1 MCSNSWENHR
11 QKSPKQAFPSSTCSP
26 SAKENSGVQLMVQ
39 TAGSLCWFNQRK
51 VSSGVCVPVSF
62 EQSETKEMLT
72 EWAEEG
78 VAGMCHEQGILRVSS
93 GK

>member
-1 MCSNSWENHR
+1 M
-11 QKSPKQAFPSSTCSP
+11 
-26 SAKENSGVQLMVQ
+26 
-39 TAGSLCWFNQRK
+39 
-51 VSSGVCVPVSF
+51 PVSF

-78 VAGMCHEQGILRVSS
+78 VAGMCHGQGILRVSS